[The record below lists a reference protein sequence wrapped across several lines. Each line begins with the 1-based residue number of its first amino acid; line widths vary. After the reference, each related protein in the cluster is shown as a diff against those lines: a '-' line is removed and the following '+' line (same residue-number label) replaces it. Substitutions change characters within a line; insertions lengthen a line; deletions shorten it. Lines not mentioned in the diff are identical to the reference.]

1 MNNIIR
7 EVTGGTL
14 RRCLI
19 IALLATV
26 AVTGGMFAYGY
37 TTQVAS
43 ITGTSQDWDF
53 GNVTANDTSGMDFD
67 VFGSYR
73 GKIDAGTVFTVDHD
87 TNYSGDIQVNVY
99 LSNLDE
105 LSWKYGMLLLR
116 LALVDPDNVTD
127 YQDVEMIEKPLTLN
141 NGVVS
146 FTCDNLTALA
156 NHAVYCKGGVY
167 RSFPWAYLSNHS
179 SDGSFSPQ
187 LTCEV
192 VQAGLD

>member
-1 MNNIIR
+1 MNNLIR
-7 EVTGGTL
+7 EMMGGTL
-14 RRCLI
+14 RRFLI
-19 IALLATV
+19 IALVASV

-37 TTQVAS
+37 TTDVAT

-53 GNVTANDTSGMDFD
+53 GNVTANDTSGMGFD

-73 GKIDAGTVFTVDHD
+73 GKIDAGTLFTIQHD
-87 TNYSGDIQVNVY
+87 ADYSGDIQVNVY

-116 LALVDPDNVTD
+116 LALVDPDNVTEE
-127 YQDVEMIEKPLTLN
+127 QDVEMIEKPLTLN
-141 NGVVS
+141 NGMVS
-146 FTCDNLTALA
+146 FTCDNITALTS
-156 NHAVYCKGGVY
+156 HAVYCKGGVY
-167 RSFPWAYLSNHS
+167 RSFPWAYLTNHT
-179 SDGSFSPQ
+179 SDGAFSPQ